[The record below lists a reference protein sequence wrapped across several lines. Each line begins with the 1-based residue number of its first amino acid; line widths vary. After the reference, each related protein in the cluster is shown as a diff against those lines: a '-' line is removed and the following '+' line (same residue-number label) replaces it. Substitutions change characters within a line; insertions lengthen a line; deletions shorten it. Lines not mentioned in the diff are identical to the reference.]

1 MGAELTSVLALAVIA
16 TVVGF
21 FIGSVGVG
29 GVLLIPAL
37 ALLGGMDIHRAS
49 ATALFTFL
57 FTGLLGTWLFYRRG
71 SIDWRTA
78 VPVCAGSVVFSYA
91 GAWVNSRVEPRP
103 LAILIA
109 AIIVFAGAYVLLPSR
124 RGEGSY
130 RTGHGADGQVLLALV
145 GAAAGFGSGLS
156 GAGGALFS
164 VPMMMVLG
172 FAPLAAIGTS
182 QVLQIVVATSGTAG
196 NLQFGSVDFAT
207 AAWVAV
213 LSLCGVILGA
223 RTAHA
228 VSVTALRRMAAGL
241 CIVVG
246 TYMLARWL

>member
-1 MGAELTSVLALAVIA
+1 MGPDLTSVLALAVIA
-16 TVVGF
+16 VVVGF

-37 ALLGGMDIHRAS
+37 VLLEGMDIHRAS

-71 SIDWRTA
+71 SIDWRVT
-78 VPVCAGSVVFSYA
+78 VPVCVGSVIFSYV
-91 GAWVNSRVEPRP
+91 GALVSSRVAPRP
-103 LAILIA
+103 LALIIA
-109 AIIVFAGAYVLLPSR
+109 GIIVFAGVYVLLPSR
-124 RGEGSY
+124 RAEGAY
-130 RTGHGADGQVLLALV
+130 RTGHGASQQGLLVFL

-164 VPMMMVLG
+164 VPLMMALG

-182 QVLQIVVATSGTAG
+182 QVLQIIVASSGTVG

-207 AAWVAV
+207 AAWVSV
-213 LSLCGVILGA
+213 LSLAGVVLGTRA
-223 RTAHA
+223 AHA
-228 VSVTALRRMAAGL
+228 VPVVVLRRMAAGL
-241 CIVVG
+241 CIAVG
-246 TYMLARWL
+246 LFMLARSL